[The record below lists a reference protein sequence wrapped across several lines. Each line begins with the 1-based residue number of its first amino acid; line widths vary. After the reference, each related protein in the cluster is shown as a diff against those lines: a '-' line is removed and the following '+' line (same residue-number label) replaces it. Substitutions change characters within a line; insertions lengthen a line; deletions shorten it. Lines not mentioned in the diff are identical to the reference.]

1 MKKLFTAA
9 LVLMLALSLAACGG
23 GGNKK
28 AIVGTWQLV
37 DVSEAETTEYGLGIE
52 FTKDGKLRYGLTED
66 VLQGLAEA
74 GGSEISDS
82 EWEEAMQGL
91 DMLMSIEYKVL
102 SDTEIEITVSAMFG
116 LAKESTTITYELKGD
131 TLFFDGAT
139 YKRVG

>member
-1 MKKLFTAA
+1 MKKLFATILI
-9 LVLMLALSLAACGG
+9 LVLALSLVACGG

-37 DVSEAETTEYGLGIE
+37 DESEATEYGLGIE

-74 GGSEISDS
+74 GGGELSDD
-82 EWEEAMQGL
+82 EWDEAMEGL

-102 SDTEIEITVSAMFG
+102 SDTELEITVSAMFG
-116 LAKESTTITYELKGD
+116 LAKESTTIAYELKGD
-131 TLFFDGAT
+131 TLTFDGAT